1 MAGSLSDYAETK
13 VLEDIVGKTSWT
25 MPTFYLAAS
34 TTDPLDSG
42 SGITEPTAMGYAR
55 VATAGSDWGN
65 APSGS
70 ITNAA
75 EITFPTATGTWGTIS
90 HGGGFDA
97 LAGGNFLCYADYDT
111 ARAIASGDTLVF
123 PIGSITLTMA

>member
-1 MAGSLSDYAETK
+1 MAGSLSDYAENK
-13 VLEDIVGKTSWT
+13 CLEHIVGKTAFT
-25 MPTFYLAAS
+25 MPTLYLAAS

-55 VATAGSDWGN
+55 VQTAGSDWGT
-65 APSGS
+65 AASGS

-75 EITFPTATGTWGTIS
+75 EITFPTASGTWGTMAY
-90 HGGGFDA
+90 GAGFDA
-97 LAGGNFLCYADYDT
+97 LTGGNMLCHADYDT
-111 ARAIASGDTLVF
+111 SRAIASGDVLVF